1 MGFDFFKLLECVL
14 GFCNRRVGLFIDR
27 VLAVVW
33 VCIGYGLAVFWVKW
47 LCISWILGFC
57 NESSKL
63 EL

>member
-14 GFCNRRVGLFIDR
+14 GFCNRRVELFIDC

-33 VCIGYGLAVFWVKW
+33 VCIGCLLAVFWVHW
-47 LCISWILGFC
+47 LCIGWILGFY
-57 NESSKL
+57 NESSRL